1 PPPESPD
8 PLDCLTDPFAS
19 TLAEVDALV
28 ASAGS
33 ELEAAEDNFTLPSS
47 DPRNHREAMQD
58 SDSDRW
64 RSGEDDEFTSL
75 RDEYKVSRN
84 DLE

>member
-1 PPPESPD
+1 MRDFTRRLPDPPAPPIFEREVAPPPESPD

-58 SDSDRW
+58 SDSD
-64 RSGEDDEFTSL
+64 
-75 RDEYKVSRN
+75 
-84 DLE
+84 